1 MSEARQGEPAV
12 HARLIGALL
21 GQAGTATPEQVAG
34 RAGVSAEAAA
44 ETLAALEREGLLER
58 MPGDAY
64 RAARL
69 DSREVRELYPAVLL
83 LEAIAVRDAPG
94 FSAATLGALR
104 AANARLRAAQEPV
117 EASLADDEF
126 HRVLTGSCG
135 NERLLA
141 VLYPVRHALLP
152 YERVYMDTAE
162 RRSRSAA
169 QHDAII
175 EALAAGD
182 QAAAADLVRQNF
194 TSALPELTAELD
206 ARRQP
211 PEA

>member
-1 MSEARQGEPAV
+1 VPTSSV
-12 HARLIGALL
+12 HARLFAALL
-21 GQAGTATPEQVAG
+21 GQAGTATPAQVAG
-34 RAGVSAEAAA
+34 RAGVSPGAAS
-44 ETLAALEREGLLER
+44 ETLAALAREGLLER

-83 LEAIAVRDAPG
+83 LEAIAVRDTPAYPPE
-94 FSAATLGALR
+94 ALDALR
-104 AANARLRAAQEPV
+104 AANERLRATTDPA

-126 HRVLTGSCG
+126 HRGLAGGCG
-135 NERLLA
+135 NPKLLA
-141 VLYPVRHALLP
+141 VLDPLRRALLP

-162 RRSRSAA
+162 RRARSAG

-175 EALAAGD
+175 AALAEGD
-182 QAAAADLVRQNF
+182 QAAAADLVRSNF

-206 ARRQP
+206 ARGESP
-211 PEA
+211 A